1 MFTLPWLEMSRFGR
15 SALSKAAI
23 VAILIVPT
31 IYAGLYLTANWAPT
45 DNLDRLDAAVVN
57 LDTGADAPSPS
68 RDVVMYSVRRS
79 GPPNAHDV
87 VCRAATS
94 TTCSRPSP
102 VRANEER
109 AHEGP
114 ARPRTSTAPATHCAT
129 GVVGPC
135 PAGSP
140 R

>member
-68 RDVVMYSVRRS
+68 SS
-79 GPPNAHDV
+79 GDSDGEDDSEADDRLEVGDELTH
-87 VCRAATS
+87 TL
-94 TTCSRPSP
+94 T
-102 VRANEER
+102 NE
-109 AHEGP
+109 GD
-114 ARPRTSTAPATHCAT
+114 
-129 GVVGPC
+129 
-135 PAGSP
+135 AGFT
-140 R
+140 